1 MKRTDILRK
10 LEERLARGEI
20 NEKTYWEIK
29 ASYEAEPEEPEESEE
44 AASPNVDLG
53 SAIGGAVAQAT
64 ADATRMAN
72 DAVRA
77 VGDAM
82 RAVDFSGGTTKLS
95 DETIRIVGSG
105 VVSGNPVKTHEF
117 KSAGSARVQG
127 SLIAEVARIA
137 GACSFA
143 GEVQVAEVRSARSML
158 IARRLMTETINWTGY
173 IHAKVS
179 IQSD

>member
-1 MKRTDILRK
+1 VDAPRPVPAPCETKEPANSNGYAYSEKRLRHVRPKGNVFRGPGSFQVDDMKRKDILRK

-20 NEKTYWEIK
+20 NEKTYLETK
-29 ASYEAEPEEPEESEE
+29 ARYESEPEEPEESEE

-95 DETIRIVGSG
+95 DETSRIVGSG
-105 VVSGNPVKTHEF
+105 GGSGNPVKTHEF
-117 KSAGSARVQG
+117 KSRG
-127 SLIAEVARIA
+127 
-137 GACSFA
+137 
-143 GEVQVAEVRSARSML
+143 
-158 IARRLMTETINWTGY
+158 
-173 IHAKVS
+173 
-179 IQSD
+179 

>member
-1 MKRTDILRK
+1 MKRKDILRK

-20 NEKTYWEIK
+20 NEKTYLEIK
-29 ASYEAEPEEPEESEE
+29 ARYESEPEEPEESEE

-105 VVSGNPVKTHEF
+105 VVSGNPVKATGGF
-117 KSAGSARVQG
+117 FRVRG
-127 SLIAEVARIA
+127 ELAVDRIEAEDIELEATTAAFVK
-137 GACSFA
+137 
-143 GEVQVAEVRSARSML
+143 GESVVIGPHCKIDIVEAKRLSVHQSSEVRE
-158 IARRLMTETINWTGY
+158 RRT
-173 IHAKVS
+173 AS
-179 IQSD
+179 